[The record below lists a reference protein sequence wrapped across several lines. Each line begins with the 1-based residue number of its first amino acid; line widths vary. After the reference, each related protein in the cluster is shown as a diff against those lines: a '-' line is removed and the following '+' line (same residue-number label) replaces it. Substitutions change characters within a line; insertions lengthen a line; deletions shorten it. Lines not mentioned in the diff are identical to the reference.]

1 VVDWFNGFDRNGR
14 MVGGSN
20 VCSKDELGAYPP
32 MPRSLATGDLS
43 KDLDCAFKA
52 NGQRG
57 PLMFAQSVGL
67 MRDDDL
73 RGCYILE

>member
-1 VVDWFNGFDRNGR
+1 
-14 MVGGSN
+14 

-52 NGQRG
+52 NEWPEGSFDVCAVCR
-57 PLMFAQSVGL
+57 AHA
-67 MRDDDL
+67 R
-73 RGCYILE
+73 R